1 MLKVSLHDWRLTS
14 TLPYNRERTPM
25 ISSFS
30 RRCWLFGLLGLVC
43 VGSIGEIQAWERPPL
58 KVNTVFQFKVEV
70 KVGPEIKPPTAPWYA
85 YFPADQRLMPSMQA
99 TPYPPWPSP
108 LPPPVPLKDG
118 PKTTAN
124 VSSGPMQEEVVIGAS
139 NHSPN
144 RCCLH

>member
-1 MLKVSLHDWRLTS
+1 
-14 TLPYNRERTPM
+14 M

-108 LPPPVPLKDG
+108 LPPPVPLKDA

-124 VSSGPMQEEVVIGAS
+124 VSSGPMQTQYWPNYYAYGS
-139 NHSPN
+139 NLQPVGFVPPPAPSYWYQN
-144 RCCLH
+144 R